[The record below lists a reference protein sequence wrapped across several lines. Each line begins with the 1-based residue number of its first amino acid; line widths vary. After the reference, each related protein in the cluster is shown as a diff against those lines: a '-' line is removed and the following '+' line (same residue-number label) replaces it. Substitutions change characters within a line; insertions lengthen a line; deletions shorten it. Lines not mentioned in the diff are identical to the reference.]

1 MSFSDIEKAGQI
13 AEEIAH
19 RIRNSNGN
27 LSIAYYKLEEILINY
42 RKNGMDEELILPG
55 LYEVDHE
62 YNRTNPDGRSIG
74 NIYAD
79 TLHEDL
85 CNSNGIIHKS
95 IEANSNISG
104 IQVVELIMKKL
115 DLPPSSALIIGP
127 IAASILGL
135 GVNAFCKHG
144 TIQYK

>member
-1 MSFSDIEKAGQI
+1 MSFSDIEKAGKI
-13 AEEIAH
+13 AEEIAYS
-19 RIRNSNGN
+19 IRNSNGN
-27 LSIAYYKLEEILINY
+27 LSIVYYKLEEILINY
-42 RKNGMDEELILPG
+42 RMNGMDEELIMPG
-55 LYEVDHE
+55 LYEVDHA
-62 YNRTNPDGRSIG
+62 YNRTTPDGRSIW

-85 CNSNGIIHKS
+85 CNSNGIIHKF
-95 IEANSNISG
+95 IESNTNIPG
-104 IQVVELIMKKL
+104 ARVVQLIMEKL

-144 TIQYK
+144 II